1 MIRDQADT
9 ERSYTVKEKKNNPEE
24 TAQRAA
30 AEQAAAEEA
39 AANSGPD
46 APEEEADRTAAEAQQ
61 MKEQIAQMNDRLL
74 RTAAEFD
81 NFRKRTARE
90 KEALY
95 SDAKADTVE
104 RFLPVYD
111 NFERALENECAD
123 AEFKKGVEMIFHLM
137 QDAFEKLG
145 VTEVGAVGELFDPTL
160 HNAVM
165 HAEDE
170 ARGENEIVAVFQ
182 KGYKIGDKVIRHAMV
197 SVAN

>member
-24 TAQRAA
+24 AAQRVA
-30 AEQAAAEEA
+30 AEQAAEEA
-39 AANSGPD
+39 AAQSGRE
-46 APEEEADRTAAEAQQ
+46 APEEEADRIADEAQQ
-61 MKEQIAQMNDRLL
+61 LKEQIAQMNDRLL

-81 NFRKRTARE
+81 NFRKRTVRE

-145 VTEVGAVGELFDPTL
+145 VTEIGAVGEIFDPTL

-170 ARGENEIVAVFQ
+170 AHGENEIVSVFQ

>member
-1 MIRDQADT
+1 M
-9 ERSYTVKEKKNNPEE
+9 KEKKNNPEE

-30 AEQAAAEEA
+30 AEQAAEEEA
-39 AANSGPD
+39 AAKSGPD
-46 APEEEADRTAAEAQQ
+46 APEEEAAADETQQ

-145 VTEVGAVGELFDPTL
+145 VTEIGAVGELFDPTL

-182 KGYKIGDKVIRHAMV
+182 KGYKIGDKVVRHAMV